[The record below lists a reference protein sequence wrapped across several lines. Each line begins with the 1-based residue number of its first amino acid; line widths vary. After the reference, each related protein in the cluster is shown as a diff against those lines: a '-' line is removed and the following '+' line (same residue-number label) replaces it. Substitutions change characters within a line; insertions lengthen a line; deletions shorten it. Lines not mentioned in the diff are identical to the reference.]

1 MARKPVSPIDRRS
14 PLPDASEMA
23 FGIVVSEWN
32 RDVSEVLLE
41 GAVRLLK
48 AAGCP
53 EYNIQIK
60 YVPGV
65 FELMMG
71 AQFFAEYTDLD
82 AVILI
87 GSTIRGEA
95 GYTPTLCQ
103 GIMQGVVQ
111 VQIQWNMPVAWGILE
126 VDDRIQALA
135 YCGGELGNKG
145 ELAAAQAIDMV
156 KLQIDMDAA
165 SPNATPD
172 RSEFS

>member
-1 MARKPVSPIDRRS
+1 MARKLLSPIDRRS
-14 PLPDASEMA
+14 PVPSASEMA

-32 RDVSEVLLE
+32 RDINEVLLE

-60 YVPGV
+60 YVPGT

-71 AQFFAEYTDLD
+71 AQFFAEYTDVD
-82 AVILI
+82 AVILL
-87 GSTIRGEA
+87 GCAVRGDA

-103 GIMQGVVQ
+103 GVMQGVVQ
-111 VQIQWNMPVAWGILE
+111 VQIQWNMPIASGLLE
-126 VDDRIQALA
+126 VDDRMQALC
-135 YCGGELGNKG
+135 YCGGEYGNKG
-145 ELAAAQAIDMV
+145 ELAAAQAINMV
-156 KLQIDMDAA
+156 KLQIDMEAA

-172 RSEFS
+172 RREFN